1 MPAGQ
6 AAVSVAS
13 APASALVPASSGEP
27 LELLLLLV
35 VLLDVVV
42 LLEVA
47 PASSDVAPA
56 SSDVAPA
63 SSDVAGAP
71 SPASS
76 DVAPASSD
84 ELLDVLALVV
94 VVVVP
99 RDVDTPDVVLEELPG
114 WVLDVWFVVL
124 LFDVVD
130 VAGMVKLPVPVLP
143 PVPSLPLEQAAMNAA
158 IPPTA
163 QSERRFIRA

>member
-1 MPAGQ
+1 
-6 AAVSVAS
+6 
-13 APASALVPASSGEP
+13 
-27 LELLLLLV
+27 
-35 VLLDVVV
+35 
-42 LLEVA
+42 
-47 PASSDVAPA
+47 
-56 SSDVAPA
+56 
-63 SSDVAGAP
+63 VAGAP